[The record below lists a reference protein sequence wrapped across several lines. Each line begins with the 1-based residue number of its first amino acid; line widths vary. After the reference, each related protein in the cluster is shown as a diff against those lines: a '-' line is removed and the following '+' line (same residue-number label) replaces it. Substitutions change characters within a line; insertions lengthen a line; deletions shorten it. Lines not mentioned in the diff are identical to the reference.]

1 VRYPVATTGLSRLL
15 GLALLGRGRAGP
27 GLVIPRCR
35 SVHTFGMRFAL
46 DVCFLDVE
54 GRFIS
59 RRSAVP
65 PNRIVSEPRASA
77 VVEVPSQ
84 CAGASVRPG
93 PGSVPGPLLFLLL
106 LAQGLLVHGRVA
118 AGPRAL

>member
-1 VRYPVATTGLSRLL
+1 VFGLHQREGDSPPRLCGLPRTTIAGVRYPVATTRLSRLL

-46 DVCFLDVE
+46 DVFFLDVE

-59 RRSAVP
+59 RRPAVP
-65 PNRIVSEPRASA
+65 PNRIVSDPRASA
-77 VVEVPSQ
+77 VLEVPSQ
-84 CAGASVRPG
+84 CALR
-93 PGSVPGPLLFLLL
+93 
-106 LAQGLLVHGRVA
+106 
-118 AGPRAL
+118 